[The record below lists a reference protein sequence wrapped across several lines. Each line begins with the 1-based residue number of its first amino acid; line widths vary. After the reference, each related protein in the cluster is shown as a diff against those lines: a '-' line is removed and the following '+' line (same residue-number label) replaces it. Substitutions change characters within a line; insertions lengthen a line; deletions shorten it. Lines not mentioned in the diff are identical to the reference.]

1 MANQNINS
9 HRTAKEREKMSF
21 PTKFL
26 LGENLIEGNVLD
38 FGCGYGKDVE
48 ELKVKGFEVEGYDPH
63 YQPNYPKQK
72 YDTILCH
79 YVLNVLQNQDQAKVL
94 YQISSLL
101 KFGGKAYFSVR
112 RDIKKAS
119 FRTHF
124 IHKVKTYQ
132 TNVILPFKSIFR
144 NDNVEI
150 YEYQHYSFL
159 NQNKSEVSPFFEKL
173 EPKEQV
179 GELASCFAFRDKFPV
194 SEGHTLVIPKR
205 QVSSYFELSFREQ
218 SACWFLVNLI
228 KADLQKE
235 FNPDGFNIG
244 INVDEAAGQ
253 TIFHCHIHII
263 PRYKNDVENP
273 RGGVRGVIPGKK
285 EY

>member
-1 MANQNINS
+1 MQDNKYS
-9 HRTAKEREKMSF
+9 YRTAKERDKMSY
-21 PTKFL
+21 PTRLLLEKEL
-26 LGENLIEGNVLD
+26 ILGETLD
-38 FGCGYGKDVE
+38 FGCGFGKDVE
-48 ELKVKGFEVEGYDPH
+48 ELKAKGIDINGYDPH
-63 YQPNYPKQK
+63 YFPEYPTKT

-79 YVLNVLQNQDQAKVL
+79 YVLNVLKGQEQAKVL
-94 YQISSLL
+94 YEVSKLL

-112 RDIKKAS
+112 RDITKAG

-124 IHKVKTYQ
+124 VHKVPTYQ
-132 TNVILPFKSIFR
+132 TNVLLPFKSVFK

-150 YEYQHYSFL
+150 YEFQHYCYL
-159 NQNKSEVSPFFEKL
+159 NQNKPEVSPFFERL

-194 SEGHTLVIPKR
+194 SKGHTLVIPKR
-205 QVSSYFELSFREQ
+205 KVSDYFELSFREQ

-228 KADLQKE
+228 KADLQKK

-244 INVDEAAGQ
+244 INVNEAAGQ
-253 TIFHCHIHII
+253 TVFHCHIHII
-263 PRYKNDVENP
+263 PRYEGDVENP
-273 RGGVRGVIPGKK
+273 RGGVRGVIDGKK